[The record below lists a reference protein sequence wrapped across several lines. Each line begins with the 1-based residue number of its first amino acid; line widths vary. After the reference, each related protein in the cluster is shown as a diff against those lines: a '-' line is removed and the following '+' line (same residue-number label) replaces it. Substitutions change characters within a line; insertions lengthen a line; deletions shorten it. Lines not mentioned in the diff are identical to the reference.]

1 MNSSENGKI
10 LLSTYLQKRSRIFH
24 FWRNR
29 FCVLTERYF
38 ITYKGTEKNSSSTD
52 SINLSECTS
61 VNNSDQYLGK
71 SNTFELVHRNRSY
84 YFMCKNKEAQE
95 EWIEALEQIIELNN
109 ENKIENDN
117 NNNIKNEK

>member
-1 MNSSENGKI
+1 MNSSESGKI

-29 FCVLTERYF
+29 FCVLTERYL
-38 ITYKGTEKNSSSTD
+38 ITYKGTEKNTSSTD
-52 SINLSECTS
+52 SINLSECTR

-84 YFMCKNKEAQE
+84 YFMCRNKEAQE
-95 EWIEALEQIIELNN
+95 EWIETLEQIIEMNN
-109 ENKIENDN
+109 ENRIEND

>member
-24 FWRNR
+24 FWRSR

-109 ENKIENDN
+109 ENRIEND

>member
-38 ITYKGTEKNSSSTD
+38 ITYKGTEKNTSSTE
-52 SINLSECTS
+52 SINLSECTR

-84 YFMCKNKEAQE
+84 YFMCRNKEAQE

-109 ENKIENDN
+109 ENRTEN
-117 NNNIKNEK
+117 NNNIKNEE

>member
-24 FWRNR
+24 FWRSR

-52 SINLSECTS
+52 SINLSECTR
-61 VNNSDQYLGK
+61 VTNSDQYLGK

-109 ENKIENDN
+109 ENRIENDN
-117 NNNIKNEK
+117 NNNIKKEK

>member
-52 SINLSECTS
+52 SINLSECTR

>member
-10 LLSTYLQKRSRIFH
+10 ILSTYLQKRSRIFH

-52 SINLSECTS
+52 SINLSECIR

-84 YFMCKNKEAQE
+84 YFMCRNKEAQE

-109 ENKIENDN
+109 ENRIDN
-117 NNNIKNEK
+117 NNNINIQNEK

>member
-38 ITYKGTEKNSSSTD
+38 ITYKGTEKNTSSTE
-52 SINLSECTS
+52 SINLSECTR

-84 YFMCKNKEAQE
+84 YFMCRNKEAQE

-109 ENKIENDN
+109 ENRTENN
-117 NNNIKNEK
+117 NNNIKNEE

>member
-29 FCVLTERYF
+29 FCVLTERYL

-61 VNNSDQYLGK
+61 VNNSDQNLGK

>member
-52 SINLSECTS
+52 SINLSECTR

-109 ENKIENDN
+109 ENRIENDN

>member
-24 FWRNR
+24 FWRSR

-52 SINLSECTS
+52 SINLSECTR

-71 SNTFELVHRNRSY
+71 SNTFKLVHRNRSY

-109 ENKIENDN
+109 ENRIEND